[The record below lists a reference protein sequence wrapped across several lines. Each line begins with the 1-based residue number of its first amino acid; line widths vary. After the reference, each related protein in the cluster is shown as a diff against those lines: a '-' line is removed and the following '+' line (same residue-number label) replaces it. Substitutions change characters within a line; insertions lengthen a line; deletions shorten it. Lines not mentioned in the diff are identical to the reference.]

1 MDCCMLSAL
10 ARWFVSPL
18 RILFWLGG
26 GGLRAREADNAL
38 CGLVRDNIADRALD
52 WNSPHV

>member
-26 GGLRAREADNAL
+26 GGLRAREADNTL